1 MILCLTNIRRRMY
14 TLTQSVPA
22 EVGAL
27 TGLTLLDLN
36 TNSITSVPAELA
48 ALRGLTYL
56 DLDSNQ
62 LTGVPEEFQTW
73 GPSNGCD
80 LSGNPGFSCANV
92 GAGTTCCNASNNC
105 GEGLPGGP
113 CYAG

>member
-1 MILCLTNIRRRMY
+1 MY

-48 ALRGLTYL
+48 ALTGLTYL
-56 DLDSNQ
+56 DLPDNQ
-62 LTGVPEEFQTW
+62 LTGVPTEFRTLD
-73 GPSNGCD
+73 PSNFCN

-92 GAGTTCCNASNNC
+92 GAGTACCDSINSC
-105 GEGLPGGP
+105 GEGLSGGP